1 MQKKI
6 FLIILIELTKIKIKS
21 FLIEIQKIK
30 YNLNLHFAV

>member
-21 FLIEIQKIK
+21 FLIEIQKID
-30 YNLNLHFAV
+30 